1 MAEQSHR
8 DENSAP
14 NQHDDKVPKP
24 ISEERPM
31 TTPAQSLRTVHAEY
45 PTDGEMPRIVE
56 RDVVAAGFQAI
67 KETFVHA
74 MRESPTRNAV
84 ALAVV
89 NHKGGF
95 DCPSCAWPDPD
106 GVRHPAEFCE
116 NGAKAIAWEATAK
129 KVEPAFFAAHSID
142 ELASHTEQWLGE
154 QGRITY
160 PMVLWRGSQ
169 HYQPISWPNAFG
181 MIADELNKLT
191 SPDEALFY
199 TSGRA
204 SNEAAFCYQL
214 FARQFGTN
222 NLPDCS
228 NMCHESS
235 GYGLTRSIG
244 IGKGTVKLSDF
255 GHADCIF
262 IIGQNPGTC
271 HPRMLTYLEKA
282 VRNGAK
288 IVSVNPLLETGMMR
302 FKHPQSPIDLLGK
315 GTPIACLHLP
325 VKINGDVALLKGVM
339 KWMIELDEESGG
351 KVLDRTFIENKTHG
365 FEEFLADLKAT
376 SWEQIISG
384 SGVSGDLIREAA
396 KIAAESQRMITCW
409 AMGITQHA

>member
-1 MAEQSHR
+1 MVEQSHR

-14 NQHDDKVPKP
+14 NQHDSKVPKP
-24 ISEERPM
+24 FSEEQPM
-31 TTPAQSLRTVHAEY
+31 TTPAQSLRTTHAQY
-45 PTDGEMPRIVE
+45 PADGELPRITE
-56 RDVVAAGFQAI
+56 RDVVAAGFHAI

-74 MRESPTRNAV
+74 IRESATRNAV

-116 NGAKAIAWEATAK
+116 NGAKAIAWEATNR
-129 KVEPAFFAAHSID
+129 KVEPEFFAKHSID

-154 QGRITY
+154 QGRITH

-169 HYQPISWPNAFG
+169 NYQPISWPSAFG
-181 MIADELNKLT
+181 MIADELNKLA

-214 FARQFGTN
+214 FARHFGTN

-235 GYGLTRSIG
+235 AYGLTRSIG
-244 IGKGTVKLSDF
+244 IGKGTVKLSDLE
-255 GHADCIF
+255 HADCIF

-271 HPRMLTYLEKA
+271 HPRLP
-282 VRNGAK
+282 
-288 IVSVNPLLETGMMR
+288 PL
-302 FKHPQSPIDLLGK
+302 H
-315 GTPIACLHLP
+315 
-325 VKINGDVALLKGVM
+325 
-339 KWMIELDEESGG
+339 
-351 KVLDRTFIENKTHG
+351 
-365 FEEFLADLKAT
+365 
-376 SWEQIISG
+376 
-384 SGVSGDLIREAA
+384 
-396 KIAAESQRMITCW
+396 
-409 AMGITQHA
+409 